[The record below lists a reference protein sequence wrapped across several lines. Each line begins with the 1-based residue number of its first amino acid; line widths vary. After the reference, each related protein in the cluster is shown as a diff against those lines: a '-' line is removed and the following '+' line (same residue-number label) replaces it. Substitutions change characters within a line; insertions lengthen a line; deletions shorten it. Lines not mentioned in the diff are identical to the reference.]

1 MGMTQMNQNSK
12 MEDKWLQIGMI
23 RWRRQKYQ
31 INLMKKNK
39 IKMELGF
46 QIWQLDKIKTKVAK
60 ESVEKQ
66 SLIQLNATME

>member
-1 MGMTQMNQNSK
+1 MGMTQMNQISQ